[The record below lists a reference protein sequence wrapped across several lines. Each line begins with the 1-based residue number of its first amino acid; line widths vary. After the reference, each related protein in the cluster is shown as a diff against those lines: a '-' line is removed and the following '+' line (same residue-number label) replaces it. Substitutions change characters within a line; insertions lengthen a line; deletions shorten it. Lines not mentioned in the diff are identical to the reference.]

1 MTEEEVK
8 TAIDQYLTSKRL
20 FKPHDPKFVNVSRDK
35 LLLDIVLSGDGGKEA
50 KLLEE
55 RFMKTDEVISRIIGG
70 TKACYKISAHDRHPI
85 VRSVLDFGL

>member
-1 MTEEEVK
+1 M
-8 TAIDQYLTSKRL
+8 

-35 LLLDIVLSGDGGKEA
+35 LLLDIVLNGEGDKEA

-55 RFMKTDEVISRIIGG
+55 KLMKTDEVINRIIGG
-70 TKACYKISAHDRHPI
+70 TKACYKISAHDRRPI